1 LNFCAQSPAAP
12 RPKSELAL
20 RWALFFYLS
29 WIFCPIRYCA
39 PDRLTAENTW
49 FFALNYAAAHHLTFG
64 RDFVWTWGPL
74 AYLLVPFHL
83 GDNLWHALIFQAMLW
98 TLLAFAFWDLSI
110 RADFPARNLQLFTLF
125 MVIYAVN
132 FSMEVN
138 PNNPLLPL
146 ALIFLVQYHL
156 RGGVPRLLLALTV
169 LGIMPLF
176 QFAGSIPAAGIVI
189 GFVVYCLID
198 RHQGSLREAI
208 LAIVVPFTVA
218 ILGGWSTL
226 GSFSAALAYAKSS
239 QELAKGYVTAMSL
252 PGASGQIHFILA
264 AFVLF
269 VLILVL
275 FALLSGKTGRFL
287 ALVLTVPVIFELRHA
302 VVRQDNSH
310 VDEFFSFLAL
320 ALALV
325 ALAIPVHRRFVE
337 TAAGIT
343 FCALFALSWEAGTLN
358 FPRIASAAIGRRI
371 PERLWNVAHY
381 PALVRSLQDAARR
394 NYDEYALPPKL
405 QQTVGDQPVAFLSYL
420 YSHVAGTDLNLVL
433 FPIPQNYALYTPYL
447 DDRNAEWLSSSGPKF
462 LIHESVVIDDRH
474 AWTEAPATWAA
485 VYRWYDTRALDG
497 RYLLLQRRSHPRFG
511 HFSSFETRTIRF
523 GDEIPIPESDEPV
536 FWSLG
541 CSLSLEGRLRAVIV
555 RIPEITMTVNFTNDL
570 KLRYRTL
577 LAVTGTPSM
586 GNRLPVDLAHF
597 ADIFR
602 DPATANFNV
611 RTLQFAGPGASSYQ
625 QECKLEFLRIEN

>member
-1 LNFCAQSPAAP
+1 MNFCAQLQPAA
-12 RPKSELAL
+12 RPKSELVL
-20 RWALFFYLS
+20 RWAIFFYLS

-39 PDRLTAENTW
+39 PTRLTAENTW
-49 FFALNYAAAHHLTFG
+49 FFALNYAATHHLTFG

-83 GDNLWHALIFQAMLW
+83 GDNLWHALIFQAILW
-98 TLLAFAFWDLSI
+98 TLLAIAFWDLSI
-110 RADFPARNLQLFTLF
+110 RADFPARNLHLFTLF
-125 MVIYAVN
+125 MVIFAVN

-176 QFAGSIPAAGIVI
+176 QFVGSISAAGIVI

-198 RHQGSLREAI
+198 RRPESLREVI
-208 LAIVVPFTVA
+208 LAIVVPFMVA
-218 ILGGWSTL
+218 VLGGWSTL
-226 GSFSAALAYAKSS
+226 GSFSAVLAYAKSS

-252 PGASGQIHFILA
+252 PGASDQLHFTLA

-275 FALLSGKTGRFL
+275 FTLLSARTGRFF
-287 ALVLTVPVIFELRHA
+287 ALVLTVPAIFELRHA

-310 VDEFFSFLAL
+310 VDEFLSFLAF

-325 ALAIPVHRRFVE
+325 ALAIPLHRRFVE
-337 TAAGIT
+337 TAAALT
-343 FCALFALSWEAGTLN
+343 FCAFFALSWEADTLN
-358 FPRIASAAIGRRI
+358 FPRVASAAIGRRV

-381 PALVRSLQDAARR
+381 PSLVRALQDAARR
-394 NYDEYALPPKL
+394 NYDEYALPPTL
-405 QQTVGDQPVAFLSYL
+405 QQIVGNQPVAFLSYL
-420 YSHVAGTDLNLVL
+420 YSHVAGADLNLVL
-433 FPIPQNYALYTPYL
+433 LPIPQNYALYTPYL
-447 DDRNAEWLSSSGPKF
+447 DDRNAEWLSSSGPEF
-462 LIHESVVIDDRH
+462 LIYEAVVIDDRH
-474 AWTEAPATWAA
+474 AWTEAPTTWAA
-485 VYRWYDTRALDG
+485 VYRWYDARAMEG
-497 RYLLLQRRSHPRFG
+497 RYLLLQRRSHPRFN
-511 HFSSFETRTIRF
+511 HFSSFETRTIHF
-523 GDEIPIPESDEPV
+523 GQEIPIPESDEPV

-541 CSLSLEGRLRAVIV
+541 CSLSLEGRLGSLILRV
-555 RIPEITMTVNFTNDL
+555 PEVTMTITLPNGD

-577 LAVTGTPSM
+577 LAVAGSPSM

-597 ADIFR
+597 AEVFR
-602 DPATANFNV
+602 DPAPSNFKV
-611 RTLQFAGPGASSYQ
+611 RSLQFAGPGTSSYR
-625 QECKLEFLRIEN
+625 QECRLEFLRIAN